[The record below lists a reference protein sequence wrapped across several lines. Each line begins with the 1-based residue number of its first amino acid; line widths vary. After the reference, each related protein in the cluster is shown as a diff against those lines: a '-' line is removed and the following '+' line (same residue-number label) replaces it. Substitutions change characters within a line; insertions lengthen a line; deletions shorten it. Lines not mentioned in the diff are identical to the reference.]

1 MTVKYL
7 LDVHVQVA
15 IASGL
20 WQKLPDLQI
29 AEARLLFPE
38 LGDPELL
45 EWATRQGYILLSRD
59 RNTVIE
65 FYNERL
71 REGLHS
77 EGIFI
82 LRHGVSFGEII
93 EELSLIASAS
103 ETSDWANQ
111 INFIPFRR
119 PG

>member
-7 LDVHVQVA
+7 FDIHVQVA

-20 WQKLPDLQI
+20 WQKVPELQI

-38 LGDPELL
+38 LEDPELL
-45 EWATRQGYILLSRD
+45 EWATQQGYILLSSD
-59 RNTVIE
+59 RNTLIE

-71 REGLHS
+71 RAGLHS
-77 EGIFI
+77 EGVFI
-82 LRHGVSFGEII
+82 LRQGVSFGELID
-93 EELSLIASAS
+93 ELSMIAQAS
-103 ETSDWANQ
+103 EASEWANQ
-111 INFIPFRR
+111 VNFIPFRR